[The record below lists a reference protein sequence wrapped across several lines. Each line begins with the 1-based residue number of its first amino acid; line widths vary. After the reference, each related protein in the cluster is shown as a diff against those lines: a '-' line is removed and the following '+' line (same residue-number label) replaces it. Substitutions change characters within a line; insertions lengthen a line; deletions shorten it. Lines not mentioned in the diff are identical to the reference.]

1 MAKGLYGYL
10 SIRDG
15 LITLSNEDVKD
26 AHRRNFTLAHE
37 IGHLYLHKDIL
48 LGKLNEIEE
57 YDDSTLNV
65 LPEQII
71 KRMEL
76 QANLFA
82 SYLLMPQVK
91 FLYEV
96 TKLFSKYAI
105 TTGRLYL
112 DNQPC
117 NIRDVEIIV
126 SSLSGTF
133 NVSKSAV
140 RMRLLNASLLKVGD
154 G

>member
-26 AHRRNFTLAHE
+26 THRRNFTLAHE

-65 LPEQII
+65 LPEQI
-71 KRMEL
+71 
-76 QANLFA
+76 
-82 SYLLMPQVK
+82 MPQVK